1 MKVATGWQFPLFM
14 QSSIVS
20 RLPDFFPVGKL
31 PLGFLQALLKKY
43 AKPSGESHGVKVGA
57 GLGRDAAV
65 IGLGDRL
72 LIAKTDPIT
81 FVAEDIGYYALHINA
96 NDVACMGGEPK
107 WFLATLLLP
116 ESTTTPA
123 LVESIFRQ
131 LGEACKK
138 IGVTLCGGHTEITA
152 GLDRPLIAG
161 CLLGEAPASRFFSP
175 ERIAVGD
182 AIILTKGLAVE
193 ATSIIGREHAQTLA
207 EIYDAEFAQNCKRFL
222 SAPGISVLP
231 EARLAWQEEGIHALH
246 DPTEGGLANAI
257 HELLIER
264 DLGVEIQMEHIPL
277 FPETKLL
284 CDHFHL
290 DILGLIASGA
300 LLIIGA
306 EPACTKLLPR
316 LHREKITATII
327 GRILPAGGGRW
338 LIEGKKRSEL
348 PVFRRDEILKVMG

>member
-1 MKVATGWQFPLFM
+1 VQKFNRDFVMI
-14 QSSIVS
+14 SSY

-31 PLGFLQALLKKY
+31 PLGFLQALLEKY
-43 AKPSGESHGVKVGA
+43 AKPSGESHEVKVAA

-65 IGLGDRL
+65 IDLGGRL

-96 NDVACMGGEPK
+96 NDVACMGGVPR
-107 WFLATLLLP
+107 WFLAILLLP
-116 ESTTTPA
+116 ESTTTPV
-123 LVESIFRQ
+123 LVEAIFQQ

-161 CLLGEAPASRFFSP
+161 CLLGEAPAHRFFSP
-175 ERIAVGD
+175 ERIEVGD

-193 ATSIIGREHAQTLA
+193 ATSIIGREHAQTLT
-207 EIYDAEFAQNCKRFL
+207 EIFDAEFAKNCKRFL
-222 SAPGISVLP
+222 REPGISVLP
-231 EARLAWQEEGIHALH
+231 EARLAWQAESIHALH

-257 HELLIER
+257 YELLVER
-264 DLGVEIQMEHIPL
+264 DLGVEIQMENIPL

-306 EPACTKLLPR
+306 EPACTQLLPV
-316 LHREKITATII
+316 LHREKIAANLI

-338 LIEGKKRSEL
+338 LVEGEKRSEL
-348 PVFRRDEILKVMG
+348 PMFRRDEILKVMT